1 MDVTFLRRH
10 KRATVVDGYRRL
22 LVPVVDNAESEEAVD
37 VAARLAAEHGSSIT
51 IITVVEVPAVL
62 PADAHMRDERAR
74 AHTVLTRAAA
84 VAERY
89 GISVSPRTVQA
100 RDAATAIVD
109 AARARNAELI
119 VIGAGRTD
127 RGLGST
133 VQHILKKA
141 PCRVMIVGGRMR
153 HRSAA

>member
-1 MDVTFLRRH
+1 MNVSLLRRR
-10 KRATVVDGYRRL
+10 KLASVFDGYRRL

-51 IITVVEVPAVL
+51 IVTVVEVPAGL
-62 PADAHMRDERAR
+62 PADAHMRAEE
-74 AHTVLTRAAA
+74 AHAHAVLTRAAA
-84 VAERY
+84 VADRY
-89 GISVSPRTVQA
+89 GVSVALRTVQA

-109 AARARNAELI
+109 EARARNTELI
-119 VIGAGRTD
+119 VIGAERTD
-127 RGLGST
+127 RGLGPT

-141 PCRVMIVGGRMR
+141 PCRVMIVGSRTR